1 MIDGKLKLALLN
13 LLMCK
18 MTDKLS
24 SQKGFHL
31 EIVIDSVKIMQTV
44 PLNRPI
50 SLPFI
55 TTNFNKHHASS
66 IHGGL

>member
-1 MIDGKLKLALLN
+1 MTDGKLKLALLN

-31 EIVIDSVKIMQTV
+31 EIVIV
-44 PLNRPI
+44 
-50 SLPFI
+50 
-55 TTNFNKHHASS
+55 S
-66 IHGGL
+66 IYMFEFLQQRSNYAKSPSQ